1 MTAERLSKY
10 GVAFALALSVHLG
23 IVFAL
28 SRSSEP
34 EIKIKGGAIQV
45 DFISPTVSES
55 GDTGSDTEV
64 VSEDAVDPS
73 EPPPAE
79 AEPAPKVP
87 ESAPEPEPPAPEPE
101 PAPPPDPEPEPIP
114 DPEPPKED
122 PAPEPEPLPEPE
134 PTPPVEQP
142 RPSPQ
147 VEPVQSETS
156 RDTASES
163 QTETTSSDQT
173 DISNDPDESDVG
185 AQSAPSQPGTQ
196 AVTTQGAQSS
206 VAQQTDVA
214 QELGNAEEEDYRGEV
229 LRHLSRARPISG
241 DKRDSAVIAFTILPS
256 GELENLRIGRSS
268 GKKRFDRA
276 ALKSIERVAPVPPPP
291 NGERFDFT
299 VRIDSK

>member
-122 PAPEPEPLPEPE
+122 PAPEPEPLSEPE

-147 VEPVQSETS
+147 VEPIQSETS

-163 QTETTSSDQT
+163 QTETTPSDQT
-173 DISNDPDESDVG
+173 DISNDPDESDVS
-185 AQSAPSQPGTQ
+185 AQSVPSQPGTQ
-196 AVTTQGAQSS
+196 IVTTQGAQSS
-206 VAQQTDVA
+206 AAQQTDVA

-229 LRHLSRARPISG
+229 LRHLRRASRISG
-241 DKRDSAVIAFTILPS
+241 DKRDSAVIAFTVLPS
-256 GELENLRIGRSS
+256 GELQNTRISTSS
-268 GKKRFDRA
+268 GKKRFDRD
-276 ALKSIERVAPVPPPP
+276 ALKSIERAAPVPAPP
-291 NGERFDFT
+291 NGQSFDFV
-299 VRIDSK
+299 VRVDSS